1 MLGNSKEVSPS
12 AAPFVSGAYSA
23 HCLTHMKISRKQRF
37 IFSWLKILFLTS
49 KQSPNECFSILLC
62 MMSYVQGCHLSI
74 KGKSRLRTFYFHLSP
89 IDRIVSFL
97 YMHIVTF
104 PTLID
109 KIVQFLNMH
118 IVTIPTPIDKIVGS
132 YHSISFG
139 SGQDILK
146 RKTYFIQNMV
156 EFQKR
161 FWTCVNLYSK
171 IHLLPKSF
179 FENILVR
186 LK

>member
-74 KGKSRLRTFYFHLSP
+74 KGKSRLRTFLLSF
-89 IDRIVSFL
+89 ITNRQNSVI
-97 YMHIVTF
+97 
-104 PTLID
+104 LIHAYS
-109 KIVQFLNMH
+109 NN
-118 IVTIPTPIDKIVGS
+118 S
-132 YHSISFG
+132 YINWQNSA
-139 SGQDILK
+139 ILK
-146 RKTYFIQNMV
+146 HAYSNNSYTNWQNSGVLSQYPFWVWTGHFEEKNLFYPKYGRISKTV
-156 EFQKR
+156 L
-161 FWTCVNLYSK
+161 NLC
-171 IHLLPKSF
+171 
-179 FENILVR
+179 
-186 LK
+186 